1 MLDSA
6 PKTILI
12 VDDNEVHRYALSRVL
27 KARGV
32 EVLLATNGAEARE
45 IIKQD
50 PDLVLMDIH
59 LPDVMGY
66 GLLQEFKKD
75 PATAEIPVILMSA
88 TEPAPNARSTAM
100 SLGVKSFLTLP
111 VVADDLWVT
120 IQAAIHRQQRQTG

>member
-1 MLDSA
+1 MLDTS

-12 VDDNEVHRYALSRVL
+12 VDDNEVHRYALSKVL

-32 EVLLATNGAEARE
+32 EVLQAGNGAEARE
-45 IIKQD
+45 LIKQA

-66 GLLQEFKKD
+66 GLLQEFRNN
-75 PATAEIPVILMSA
+75 PATAGTPVILMSA
-88 TEPAPNARSTAM
+88 TEPAPNARSAAT

-120 IQAAIHRQQRQTG
+120 IQGAIRRQQHQTG